1 MNVELQKETSMKSLT
16 RALFCLI
23 ALTLGAGTSA
33 AQANAHSTMAPGT
46 GSPGFDKLKTLVGEW
61 EGKAQDGAR
70 VNVSYRLVSNGTAL
84 METLHPTGE
93 SEMVTVYTADCD
105 RVAVTH
111 YCNANNQPHMR
122 TAPVSGNPQ
131 KFDFPFV
138 SVTNLASPTAGHM
151 HHLAVTLTDNDHFSQ
166 TWTWRENGKDKTNT
180 FLFFRKK

>member
-1 MNVELQKETSMKSLT
+1 MKSLR

-33 AQANAHSTMAPGT
+33 AQTNARSTMAPGT

-70 VNVSYRLVSNGTAL
+70 VSVSYRLVSNGTAL

-93 SEMVTVYTADCD
+93 SDMVTMYTADGD

-131 KFDFPFV
+131 KFDFSFV
-138 SVTNLASPTAGHM
+138 SATNLASPTAGHM

-166 TWTWRENGKDKTNT
+166 TWTWRENGKDKTES